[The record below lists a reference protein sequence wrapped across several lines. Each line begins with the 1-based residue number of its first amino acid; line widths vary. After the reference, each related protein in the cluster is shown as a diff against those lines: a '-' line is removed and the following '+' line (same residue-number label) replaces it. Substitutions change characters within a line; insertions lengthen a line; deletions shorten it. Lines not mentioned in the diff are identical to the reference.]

1 MRQNSPRNQKYDP
14 DRHAALQVL
23 KEVNQDK
30 RFANISL
37 KEILRNR
44 SLTGRDAA
52 FVTQLV
58 YGTLEKQIT
67 IDYLLGKLADLRRVN
82 PWIVN
87 ILRMGAYQILYM
99 DRVPDSAAC
108 NEAVKLCIAHGLF
121 ALKGLVNGILRNLAR
136 CKEELKIPDP
146 SLPFAENL
154 SIKYSYPLWL
164 VEKWIKD
171 FGKETA
177 EDILKPIGANNI
189 TTIRV
194 HSSNTKDRLKEL
206 LRPHGMEVQD
216 GFHLSEALCL
226 SNIGDIE
233 SNIYYQKGFFTVQG
247 ESSILVSHI
256 VDPKSGETVLDA
268 CSSPGGK
275 AIHMAEL
282 MNGQGRVAA
291 WDIHPHRVDL
301 IERNRKRMGAEIV
314 QPLVMD
320 AAIENAEWMNK
331 FDRILIDAPCSGLG
345 IIHKKPDIKLRL
357 TPNDL
362 KGLPEIQAK
371 ILSACSLYLKPG
383 GVLVYSTCTINPE
396 ENHDIVAGFLRN
408 HPDFL
413 LEDPLSF
420 MPDTLHTAV
429 QNRMVQI
436 IPSRHRIDGFFIARL
451 RRTS

>member
-82 PWIVN
+82 PWIAN

-154 SIKYSYPLWL
+154 SVKYSYPLWL

-177 EDILKPIGANNI
+177 EDILKPIG
-189 TTIRV
+189 
-194 HSSNTKDRLKEL
+194 K
-206 LRPHGMEVQD
+206 
-216 GFHLSEALCL
+216 
-226 SNIGDIE
+226 
-233 SNIYYQKGFFTVQG
+233 
-247 ESSILVSHI
+247 
-256 VDPKSGETVLDA
+256 
-268 CSSPGGK
+268 
-275 AIHMAEL
+275 
-282 MNGQGRVAA
+282 
-291 WDIHPHRVDL
+291 
-301 IERNRKRMGAEIV
+301 
-314 QPLVMD
+314 
-320 AAIENAEWMNK
+320 
-331 FDRILIDAPCSGLG
+331 
-345 IIHKKPDIKLRL
+345 
-357 TPNDL
+357 
-362 KGLPEIQAK
+362 
-371 ILSACSLYLKPG
+371 
-383 GVLVYSTCTINPE
+383 
-396 ENHDIVAGFLRN
+396 
-408 HPDFL
+408 
-413 LEDPLSF
+413 
-420 MPDTLHTAV
+420 
-429 QNRMVQI
+429 
-436 IPSRHRIDGFFIARL
+436 
-451 RRTS
+451 